1 MYQGKYNQQ
10 QHQQRRK
17 RRRKLNNR
25 ALILLASLVLIV
37 GMAAGGTVAWLITNT
52 GAVQNTMVPA
62 SVPITI
68 NETVNSTTK
77 TKTSVV
83 VTNNGNTDA
92 YIRVAIVAN
101 AVDEAGN
108 VIAGTPP
115 TYNVDTTNW
124 ELMDDGYY
132 YYKGIVHA
140 QSSTPALFSGNVNFA
155 DGEVNILAESI
166 QVLGGYNNQKPE
178 TYAWGR
184 TYNNGNWT

>member
-1 MYQGKYNQQ
+1 MYQGKYNQ

-62 SVPITI
+62 KVPISIT
-68 NETVNSTTK
+68 ETVSGTTK
-77 TKTSVV
+77 NSVV

-101 AVDEAGN
+101 AVDKDGN
-108 VIAGTPP
+108 VIAGDRPV
-115 TYNVDTTNW
+115 YNVDTNQWTQIG
-124 ELMDDGYY
+124 EYY
-132 YYKGIVHA
+132 YYNGIVH
-140 QSSTPALFSGNVNFA
+140 SGESTAELFGGYVNFA
-155 DGEVNILAESI
+155 NGEVNILAESV
-166 QVLGGYNNQKPE
+166 QVLGSYNGEKPE
-178 TYAWGR
+178 HYAWGV
-184 TYNNGNWT
+184 TYSNGSWSQQ

>member
-10 QHQQRRK
+10 QHQQRRR

-68 NETVNSTTK
+68 NEKISDK

-101 AVDEAGN
+101 AVDEYGN
-108 VIAGTPP
+108 VIAGDHP
-115 TYNVDTTNW
+115 TYNVDTTKW
-124 ELMDDGYY
+124 ELKNDGYY
-132 YYKGIVHA
+132 YYKGIVPA

>member
-68 NETVNSTTK
+68 NETVNGT
-77 TKTSVV
+77 TKTSVTV
-83 VTNNGNTDA
+83 KNTGNTDA

-101 AVDEAGN
+101 AVDKGGN
-108 VIAGTPP
+108 VIAGNAPA
-115 TYNVDTTNW
+115 YNVDATKW
-124 ELMDDGYY
+124 APIDGYY
-132 YYKGIVHA
+132 YYKGIVPA
-140 QSSTPALFSGNVNFA
+140 QSSTPALFSGNVDFA
-155 DGEVNILAESI
+155 NGEVNILAESI
-166 QVLGGYNNQKPE
+166 QVHGGYNGQAPE
-178 TYAWGR
+178 YYAWGR
-184 TYNNGNWT
+184 TYSSGNWT

>member
-10 QHQQRRK
+10 QHQQRRR

-68 NETVNSTTK
+68 NEAVSGT
-77 TKTSVV
+77 TKTSVTV
-83 VTNNGNTDA
+83 KNTGNTDA

-101 AVDEAGN
+101 AVDADGN
-108 VIAGTPP
+108 VIAGDHPAYTVNP
-115 TYNVDTTNW
+115 TNW
-124 ELMDDGYY
+124 TQIGNYY
-132 YYKGIVHA
+132 YYNGIV
-140 QSSTPALFSGNVNFA
+140 SSGESTAELFTGDVNFA

-166 QVLGGYNNQKPE
+166 QVLGGYNGQAPE
-178 TYAWGR
+178 YYAWGR
-184 TYNNGNWT
+184 TYSSGNWT

>member
-10 QHQQRRK
+10 QHQQRRR

-68 NETVNSTTK
+68 NETVKGTTK
-77 TKTSVV
+77 SAVT
-83 VTNNGNTDA
+83 VTNTGNTDA

-101 AVDEAGN
+101 AVDENGN

-115 TYNVDTTNW
+115 TYNVDTTKW
-124 ELMDDGYY
+124 ELKNDGYY
-132 YYKGIVHA
+132 YYKGIVSA
-140 QSSTPALFSGNVNFA
+140 QSSTPALFIGNVNFA
-155 DGEVNILAESI
+155 NGEVNILAESI

-184 TYNNGNWT
+184 TYNNGSWT

>member
-68 NETVNSTTK
+68 NETVSGT
-77 TKTSVV
+77 TKTSVTV
-83 VTNNGNTDA
+83 KNTGNTDA

-101 AVDEAGN
+101 AVDENGN
-108 VIAGTPP
+108 VIAGDHPAYTVNP
-115 TYNVDTTNW
+115 TNW
-124 ELMDDGYY
+124 TQIGNYY
-132 YYKGIVHA
+132 YYNGIV
-140 QSSTPALFSGNVNFA
+140 SSGGQTAKLFSDDVNFA

-184 TYNNGNWT
+184 TYNNGSWQ

>member
-1 MYQGKYNQQ
+1 MYQGKYNQ

-68 NETVNSTTK
+68 NEAVSGTS
-77 TKTSVV
+77 KTSVTV
-83 VTNNGNTDA
+83 KNTGNTDA

-101 AVDEAGN
+101 AVDENGN
-108 VIAGTPP
+108 VIAGNAPA
-115 TYNVDTTNW
+115 YNAVNPTNW
-124 ELMDDGYY
+124 TQIGNYY
-132 YYKGIVHA
+132 YYNGIV
-140 QSSTPALFSGNVNFA
+140 SSGGQTAELFTGDVNFA

-184 TYNNGNWT
+184 TYNNGSWT

>member
-10 QHQQRRK
+10 QHQQRRR

-68 NETVNSTTK
+68 NEIVSDTF
-77 TKTSVV
+77 KTSVTV
-83 VTNNGNTDA
+83 KNTGNTDA

-101 AVDEAGN
+101 AVDENGN
-108 VIAGTPP
+108 VIAGDHP
-115 TYNVDTTNW
+115 TYAVDTTKW
-124 ELMDDGYY
+124 EPMDDGYY
-132 YYKGIVHA
+132 YYKGSGPA
-140 QSSTPALFSGNVNFA
+140 QGSTPALFCVNVNFA

-184 TYNNGNWT
+184 AYNNGSWT

>member
-68 NETVNSTTK
+68 NETVKGTTK
-77 TKTSVV
+77 SAVT
-83 VTNNGNTDA
+83 VTNTGNTDA

-101 AVDEAGN
+101 AVDENGN
-108 VIAGTPP
+108 VIAGNAPEYT
-115 TYNVDTTNW
+115 VDPTNW
-124 ELMDDGYY
+124 TKIGNYY
-132 YYKGIVHA
+132 YYKGIVPA
-140 QSSTPALFSGNVNFA
+140 QGSTPALFSGNVDFA
-155 DGEVNILAESI
+155 NGEVNILAESI

>member
-101 AVDEAGN
+101 AVDEDGN
-108 VIAGTPP
+108 VIAGNAPA
-115 TYNVDTTNW
+115 YNVDTTKW

-132 YYKGIVHA
+132 YYKGIVPA
-140 QSSTPALFSGNVNFA
+140 KGSTPALFSGNVNFA

-166 QVLGGYNNQKPE
+166 QVHGGYDGQAPE
-178 TYAWGR
+178 MYAWR
-184 TYNNGNWT
+184 VPYNNGNWK

>member
-10 QHQQRRK
+10 QPQQRRR

-25 ALILLASLVLIV
+25 ALLLLASLVLIV

-68 NETVNSTTK
+68 NETVSGT

-101 AVDEAGN
+101 AVDEYGN
-108 VIAGTPP
+108 VIVGDHP
-115 TYNVDTTNW
+115 TYNVDTTKW
-124 ELMDDGYY
+124 APIDGYY
-132 YYKGIVHA
+132 YYKGIVPA
-140 QSSTPALFSGNVNFA
+140 QSSTPALFSGDVNFA

>member
-10 QHQQRRK
+10 QQRRR

-68 NETVNSTTK
+68 NETVSGTTK
-77 TKTSVV
+77 SDVT
-83 VTNNGNTDA
+83 VTNTGNTDA

-101 AVDEAGN
+101 AVDKDGN
-108 VIAGTPP
+108 VIVGKHPA
-115 TYNVDTTNW
+115 YNVDTANW
-124 ELMDDGYY
+124 TLIDGYY
-132 YYKGIVHA
+132 YYKGIVSA
-140 QSSTPALFSGNVNFA
+140 GGKTAELFTGNVSFA

-166 QVLGGYNNQKPE
+166 QVHGGFNNQKPE

-184 TYNNGNWT
+184 TYNNGSWT

>member
-68 NETVNSTTK
+68 NETVKGTTK
-77 TKTSVV
+77 SAVT
-83 VTNNGNTDA
+83 VTNTGNTDA

-101 AVDEAGN
+101 AVDENGN
-108 VIAGTPP
+108 VIAGTRPA
-115 TYNVDTTNW
+115 YNVDDTNW
-124 ELMDDGYY
+124 ELIDGYY
-132 YYKGIVHA
+132 YYKGIVP
-140 QSSTPALFSGNVNFA
+140 SNGSTPELFSGSVNFA

-166 QVLGGYNNQKPE
+166 QVHGGYGGMAPE
-178 TYAWGR
+178 YYAWGR
-184 TYNNGNWT
+184 TYSSGNWT

>member
-10 QHQQRRK
+10 HQQRRR

-68 NETVNSTTK
+68 NETVSGT

-101 AVDEAGN
+101 AVDKDGN
-108 VIAGTPP
+108 VIAGTAP
-115 TYNVDTTNW
+115 NFSVSSNW
-124 ELMDDGYY
+124 TQIGNYY
-132 YYKGIVHA
+132 YYNGIV
-140 QSSTPALFSGNVNFA
+140 QPGESTAELFSGKVDFA
-155 DGEVNILAESI
+155 NGEVNILAESV
-166 QVLGGYNNQKPE
+166 QVLGGYNGEKPE
-178 TYAWGR
+178 HYAWGV
-184 TYNNGNWT
+184 TYSNGSWSQQ

>member
-68 NETVNSTTK
+68 NETVSGTTK
-77 TKTSVV
+77 SAVT
-83 VTNNGNTDA
+83 VTNTGNTDA

-101 AVDEAGN
+101 AVDEDGN
-108 VIAGTPP
+108 VIAGDHP
-115 TYNVDTTNW
+115 TYSVDTTKW
-124 ELMDDGYY
+124 ELKNDGYY
-132 YYKGIVHA
+132 YYKGIVPA
-140 QSSTPALFSGNVNFA
+140 QSSTPALFSGNVDFA
-155 DGEVNILAESI
+155 NGEVNILAESI
-166 QVLGGYNNQKPE
+166 QVHGGFNNQKPE

-184 TYNNGNWT
+184 TYNNGSWT

>member
-68 NETVNSTTK
+68 NETVKGTTK
-77 TKTSVV
+77 SAVT
-83 VTNNGNTDA
+83 VTNTGNTDA

-101 AVDEAGN
+101 AVDEYGN
-108 VIAGTPP
+108 VIAGDHP
-115 TYNVDTTNW
+115 TYNVDTTKW
-124 ELMDDGYY
+124 ELKNDGYY
-132 YYKGIVHA
+132 YYKGIVSA
-140 QSSTPALFSGNVNFA
+140 KGSTPPLFIGNVDFA

-166 QVLGGYNNQKPE
+166 QVHGGFNNQKPE

-184 TYNNGNWT
+184 TYNNGSWQ

>member
-68 NETVNSTTK
+68 NETVKGTTK
-77 TKTSVV
+77 SAVT
-83 VTNNGNTDA
+83 VTNTGNTDA

-101 AVDEAGN
+101 AVDENGN
-108 VIAGTPP
+108 VIAGNAPA
-115 TYNVDTTNW
+115 YSVNLTNW
-124 ELMDDGYY
+124 TKIGNYY
-132 YYKGIVHA
+132 YYNGIVPA
-140 QSSTPALFSGNVNFA
+140 QGSTLPLFSGEVNFA
-155 DGEVNILAESI
+155 NGEVNILAESI
-166 QVLGGYNNQKPE
+166 QVLGGYDGMAPE
-178 TYAWGR
+178 YYAWGR
-184 TYNNGNWT
+184 TYSSDSWT

>member
-62 SVPITI
+62 SVPIII
-68 NETVNSTTK
+68 NEKISGTTTK
-77 TKTSVV
+77 ESVQIV
-83 VTNNGNTDA
+83 NDGNTDA
-92 YIRVAIVAN
+92 YIRVAIIAN
-101 AVDEAGN
+101 AVDKDGN
-108 VIAGTPP
+108 VIAGNVP
-115 TYNVDTTNW
+115 TYNVDTTKW
-124 ELMDDGYY
+124 ELKNDGYY
-132 YYKGIVHA
+132 YYKGIVSA
-140 QSSTPALFSGNVNFA
+140 KGSTPPLFIGNVDFA

-166 QVLGGYNNQKPE
+166 QVHGGYGGMAPE
-178 TYAWGR
+178 MYAWGVP
-184 TYNNGNWT
+184 YNNGNWK

>member
-10 QHQQRRK
+10 QHQQRRR

-68 NETVNSTTK
+68 NEAVSGT
-77 TKTSVV
+77 TKTSVTV
-83 VTNNGNTDA
+83 KNTGNTDA

-101 AVDEAGN
+101 AVDEYGN
-108 VIAGTPP
+108 VIAGEHPAYTVNP
-115 TYNVDTTNW
+115 TNW
-124 ELMDDGYY
+124 TQIGNYY
-132 YYKGIVHA
+132 YYNGIV
-140 QSSTPALFSGNVNFA
+140 SSGGQTAELFSSNVNFA
-155 DGEVNILAESI
+155 NGEVNILAESI
-166 QVLGGYNNQKPE
+166 QVLGGYNGQAPE
-178 TYAWGR
+178 YYAWGR
-184 TYNNGNWT
+184 TYNNRNWT

>member
-68 NETVNSTTK
+68 NETVKGTTK
-77 TKTSVV
+77 SAVT
-83 VTNNGNTDA
+83 VTNTGNTDA

-101 AVDEAGN
+101 AVDSAGN
-108 VIAGTPP
+108 VIAGDHPAYTVNP
-115 TYNVDTTNW
+115 TNW
-124 ELMDDGYY
+124 TQIGNYY
-132 YYKGIVHA
+132 YYNGIV
-140 QSSTPALFSGNVNFA
+140 SSGESTAELFTGDVNFA